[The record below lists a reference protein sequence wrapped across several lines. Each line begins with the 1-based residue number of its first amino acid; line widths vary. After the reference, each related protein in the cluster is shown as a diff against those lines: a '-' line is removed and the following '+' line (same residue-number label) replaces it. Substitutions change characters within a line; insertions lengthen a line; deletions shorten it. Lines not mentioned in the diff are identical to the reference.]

1 MRTIFSI
8 LYIPI
13 SATLDER
20 VSIGLIMSD
29 GKHHFFKYSHS
40 KLQAIKGLLSN
51 ESYLILKTYLKSL
64 EKDIKSTGENTDC
77 LFSIDIASKAKWVN
91 HSYISYLSKY
101 SNNLIQFSEPKFI
114 DVALS
119 NDTYRRVF
127 EKYIF
132 EYDEHVHLE
141 DDASSVYQNI
151 KAKLYPKI
159 TGKVNIDRIL
169 TSDDFANLFAPVEVN
184 FIGVN
189 GVPVAGQVFDFEK
202 RHYNLE
208 NDISR
213 FISLTKAIELSGQ
226 KEGKYFVLG
235 REPQTKP
242 TDKNHIMWAQ
252 IRDAKFLDFVDI
264 DEVGIVEEY
273 IEKNQVTPFFEEPT
287 E

>member
-13 SATLDER
+13 SATLDEK
-20 VSIGLIMSD
+20 VSIGLLMSN
-29 GKHHFFKYSHS
+29 GEHHLFKYSHQ
-40 KLQAIKGLLSN
+40 KLHAIKGLLSN

-64 EKDIKSTGENTDC
+64 EKEINVTEEREDK
-77 LFSIDIASKAKWVN
+77 LFTVEISSKAKWVN

-101 SNNLIQFSEPKFI
+101 SNNLLQFSEPKFI
-114 DVALS
+114 DVNLT
-119 NDTYRRVF
+119 NDNYRRIF

-132 EYDEHVHLE
+132 EYEESVNFDNVHTIYE
-141 DDASSVYQNI
+141 NV
-151 KAKLYPKI
+151 KTKLYPKI
-159 TGKVNIDRIL
+159 DGKVNIDRTL
-169 TSDDFANLFAPVEVN
+169 TSDDFSNLFAPVEVS

-208 NDISR
+208 NDITR

-226 KEGKYFVLG
+226 KDGKYFVLG
-235 REPQTKP
+235 REPQTSS
-242 TDKNHIMWAQ
+242 TNKNHMMWAQ

-264 DEVGIVEEY
+264 DEVGIVEDY
-273 IEKNQVTPFFEEPT
+273 IEKNHVTPFFEEIT

>member
-20 VSIGLIMSD
+20 VSIGLIMSN
-29 GKHHFFKYSHS
+29 GEEHFFKYSQQ
-40 KLQAIKGLLSN
+40 KLHAIKGLLDN

-64 EKDIKSTGENTDC
+64 EKEINTTEENSNM

-101 SNNLIQFSEPKFI
+101 SNNLLQFSEPKFI
-114 DVALS
+114 DVVLS
-119 NDTYRRVF
+119 NDVYRRVF

-132 EYDEHVHLE
+132 EYGDEIFV
-141 DDASSVYQNI
+141 ANSPNVYENVRT
-151 KAKLYPKI
+151 KLYPKI
-159 TGKVNIDRIL
+159 SGKVNIDRTL
-169 TSDDFANLFAPVEVN
+169 TSDDFSNLFAPVEVN

-208 NDISR
+208 NDITR
-213 FISLTKAIELSGQ
+213 FISLTKAIELNGQ
-226 KEGKYFVLG
+226 KDGKYFVLG

-242 TDKNHIMWAQ
+242 TDKNHMIWTQ

-264 DEVGIVEEY
+264 DEIGIVEEY
-273 IEKNQVTPFFEEPT
+273 IDTNHVTPFFAEIAE
-287 E
+287 

>member
-8 LYIPI
+8 LYISI

-20 VSIGLIMSD
+20 VSIGLIMSN
-29 GKHHFFKYSHS
+29 GEEHFFKYSQQ
-40 KLQAIKGLLSN
+40 KLQAIKGLLNN

-64 EKDIKSTGENTDC
+64 EKEINTTEENGNN
-77 LFSIDIASKAKWVN
+77 LFSIDIPSKAKWVN

-101 SNNLIQFSEPKFI
+101 SNNLLQFSEPKFI
-114 DVALS
+114 DVSLS
-119 NDTYRRVF
+119 SAIYKRVF

-132 EYDEHVHLE
+132 EYDDVISVDNLPN
-141 DDASSVYQNI
+141 VYQNI
-151 KAKLYPKI
+151 RTKLYPKI
-159 TGKVNIDRIL
+159 SGKVNIDRTL
-169 TSDDFANLFAPVEVN
+169 TSNDFSNLFAPVEVN

-189 GVPVAGQVFDFEK
+189 GVTVAGQVFDFDK

-208 NDISR
+208 NDITR

-226 KEGKYFVLG
+226 KDGKYFVIG
-235 REPQTKP
+235 REPQTNP
-242 TDKNHIMWAQ
+242 TDKNHMMWSQ

-264 DEVGIVEEY
+264 DEISIVEEY
-273 IEKNQVTPFFEEPT
+273 IDNNHVSPFFEEIT

>member
-13 SATLDER
+13 SATLDEK

-29 GKHHFFKYSHS
+29 GEQHLFKYSHQ
-40 KLQAIKGLLSN
+40 KLNAIRGLLNN

-64 EKDIKSTGENTDC
+64 EKEINAVVENPSN
-77 LFSIDIASKAKWVN
+77 LFAIDIASKAKWVN
-91 HSYISYLSKY
+91 HSYITYLSKY
-101 SNNLIQFSEPKFI
+101 SNNLLQFSEPKFI
-114 DVALS
+114 DVTLS
-119 NDTYRRVF
+119 NDIYRRVF

-132 EYDEHVHLE
+132 EYEENLHLE
-141 DDASSVYQNI
+141 DAPNIYQNV
-151 KAKLYPKI
+151 KTKLYPKI
-159 TGKVNIDRIL
+159 SGKVNIDRTL
-169 TSDDFANLFAPVEVN
+169 TSDDFSNLFAPVEVN

-189 GVPVAGQVFDFEK
+189 GAPVAGQVFDFEK

-208 NDISR
+208 NDITR

-226 KEGKYFVLG
+226 KDGKYFVLG
-235 REPQTKP
+235 REPQTSQ
-242 TDKNHIMWAQ
+242 TDKNHMMWEQ

-264 DEVGIVEEY
+264 DEIGIVEEY
-273 IEKNQVTPFFEEPT
+273 ITANHVTPFFEQET

>member
-20 VSIGLIMSD
+20 VSIGLIMSN
-29 GKHHFFKYSHS
+29 GENHLFKYSHK
-40 KLQAIKGLLSN
+40 KLQAIKGLLDN

-64 EKDIKSTGENTDC
+64 EKEINITEENENK

-101 SNNLIQFSEPKFI
+101 SNNLLQFSEPKFI
-114 DVALS
+114 DVLLS
-119 NDTYRRVF
+119 KEVYRRVF

-132 EYDEHVHLE
+132 EYEEEIHVS
-141 DDASSVYQNI
+141 DSNNVYQNI
-151 KAKLYPKI
+151 KKELYPKI
-159 TGKVNIDRIL
+159 SGKVNIDRTL
-169 TSDDFANLFAPVEVN
+169 TSNDFSNLFAPVEVN

-208 NDISR
+208 NDITR
-213 FISLTKAIELSGQ
+213 FISLTKAIELSGH
-226 KEGKYFVLG
+226 KDGKYFVLG
-235 REPQTKP
+235 REPQTNP
-242 TDKNHIMWAQ
+242 TDKNHIMWTQ

-264 DEVGIVEEY
+264 DEIGIVEEY
-273 IEKNQVTPFFEEPT
+273 IEKNHVTPFFDEVT

>member
-13 SATLDER
+13 SATLDEK
-20 VSIGLIMSD
+20 VSIGLVMSN
-29 GKHHFFKYSHS
+29 GEEHFFKYSHQ
-40 KLQAIKGLLSN
+40 KLQAIKGLLNN

-64 EKDIKSTGENTDC
+64 EKEINITEENNNN

-101 SNNLIQFSEPKFI
+101 SNNLLQFSEPKFI
-114 DVALS
+114 DVSLS
-119 NDTYRRVF
+119 NAIYRRVF

-132 EYDEHVHLE
+132 EYDDEIFVDNLPN
-141 DDASSVYQNI
+141 VYQNI
-151 KAKLYPKI
+151 RTKLYPKI
-159 TGKVNIDRIL
+159 SGKVNIDRTL
-169 TSDDFANLFAPVEVN
+169 TSNDFSNLFAPVEVN

-189 GVPVAGQVFDFEK
+189 GVPVAGQVFDFDK

-208 NDISR
+208 NDITR

-226 KEGKYFVLG
+226 KDGKYFVLG
-235 REPQTKP
+235 REPQTNS
-242 TDKNHIMWAQ
+242 TDKNHMMWSQ

-264 DEVGIVEEY
+264 DEIGIVEEY
-273 IEKNQVTPFFEEPT
+273 IDNNHVTPFFEEVT